1 MFDFSHHPQDSK
13 FYDPTNKKVIGKMK
27 DEFKGEIISEFVGLN
42 SNMYYLVSVDGIKN
56 KRAKIMRI

>member
-1 MFDFSHHPQDSK
+1 
-13 FYDPTNKKVIGKMK
+13 MK